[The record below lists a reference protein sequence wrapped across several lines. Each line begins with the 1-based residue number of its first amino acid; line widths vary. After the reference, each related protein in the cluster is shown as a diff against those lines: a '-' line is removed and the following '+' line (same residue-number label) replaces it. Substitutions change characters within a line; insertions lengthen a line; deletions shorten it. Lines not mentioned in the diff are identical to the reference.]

1 MRRGRRRDAD
11 AVGSVLPRR
20 GLGHPDHALCGRAAG
35 IADPAYAIDEETAIK
50 VTAGTSD
57 VVSQEPWRVLLSVTR
72 RSLRPT

>member
-11 AVGSVLPRR
+11 AVRSVLPRR

-50 VTAGTSD
+50 A
-57 VVSQEPWRVLLSVTR
+57 LSVN
-72 RSLRPT
+72 LW

>member
-57 VVSQEPWRVLLSVTR
+57 VVYQEPWRVLLSLFADTHR
-72 RSLRPT
+72 E